1 MGIRWDVEKNLW
13 LKAARGKSFEELLL
27 SGFLALKK
35 HPTRPNQQLLLFEV
49 EGYVWAVPCVSKGEE
64 LFLKTA
70 FRSRKYTRL
79 WKSGELP

>member
-1 MGIRWDVEKNLW
+1 MGIVWDNEKDRW
-13 LKAARGKSFEELLL
+13 LKAARGKSFRELLQR
-27 SGFLALKK
+27 GFLALRK
-35 HPTRPNQQLLLFEV
+35 HPSRPNQHHLLFEV
-49 EGYVWAVPCVSKGEE
+49 DGYVWAVPCVNRGEE